1 MMSDIDI
8 LITLSRESNEIPRN
22 KNSEIGFFWLETYR
36 KFMSIN
42 ISQKVRALMV
52 LHYNLM

>member
-8 LITLSRESNEIPRN
+8 LITLSRESNEIPPN

-36 KFMSIN
+36 KFMWIN
-42 ISQKVRALMV
+42 ISQ
-52 LHYNLM
+52 

>member
-8 LITLSRESNEIPRN
+8 LITLSRESSEIPLN

-36 KFMSIN
+36 KFMWIN
-42 ISQKVRALMV
+42 ISQ
-52 LHYNLM
+52 